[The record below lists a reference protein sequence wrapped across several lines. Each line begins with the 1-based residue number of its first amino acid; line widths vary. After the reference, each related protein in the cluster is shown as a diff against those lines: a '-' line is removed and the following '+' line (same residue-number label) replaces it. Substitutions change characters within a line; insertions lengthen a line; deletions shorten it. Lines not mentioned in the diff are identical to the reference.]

1 MSFYRCGG
9 GRKISVDDIEDIL
22 FNALGHNV
30 SHTISNSPS
39 SSSVS
44 VDQTTG
50 SLTSKTGAM
59 TCTWGKI
66 TFLKAGHYIY
76 FNTTSGVMEG
86 DFEVGDTIPTAS
98 SGSDCTATFAM
109 KIKD

>member
-1 MSFYRCGG
+1 MQWGG
-9 GRKISVDDIEDIL
+9 KLSVDDIEDII

-59 TCTWGKI
+59 KCSWGKI

-76 FNTTSGVMEG
+76 FNTSSGVMEG
-86 DFEVGDTIPTAS
+86 DFKAGDTVSTGTSI
-98 SGSDCTATFAM
+98 SDCIATFAM

>member
-1 MSFYRCGG
+1 MRWGG
-9 GRKISVDDIEDIL
+9 KISVDDIEDII
-22 FNALGHNV
+22 FNALGYNV

-50 SLTSKTGAM
+50 ILISKTGAM
-59 TCTWGKI
+59 KCTWGKI

-76 FNTTSGVMEG
+76 FNTSSGVMEG
-86 DFEVGDTIPTAS
+86 DFEAGDMVSTGTS
-98 SGSDCTATFAM
+98 VSDCVATFAM